1 MNNQRSE
8 LSEKNKYWIPKF
20 RYLELKNFCL
30 QYSDWKKALN
40 EISFLK
46 AKSEI
51 SSAGTFSNSTENL
64 AFKIANIQDRIDLIE
79 KTAKESDPELA
90 KWLIKGVTENL
101 TYEYLKYQ
109 LDLPAGR
116 SMYYDRY
123 RKFFWILDQRRP

>member
-51 SSAGTFSNSTENL
+51 SSAGNFSNSTENL

>member
-8 LSEKNKYWIPKF
+8 LSAKNKYWIPKF

-51 SSAGTFSNSTENL
+51 SSAGNFSNSTENL
-64 AFKIANIQDRIDLIE
+64 AFKISNIQDKIDLIE
-79 KTAKESDPELA
+79 RTANESDAELA
-90 KWLIKGVTENL
+90 KWLIKGITENL

-109 LDLPAGR
+109 LGLPAGR